1 MHVYEV
7 FQQQKEGGALVHSG
21 NIQAPD
27 DDLAIHYA
35 RELYGRRGESVRLW
49 VVPRDHVLELTDPD
63 LLKPPFDRSYR
74 RPDGYNVVPKLRAVK
89 ARVAAAS
96 EKEVTA

>member
-27 DDLAIHYA
+27 DGLAIHYA

-49 VVPRDHVLELTDPD
+49 IVPRDHVLELTDPD

-74 RPDGYNVVPKLRAVK
+74 SVEGYRLRDKLASVRA
-89 ARVAAAS
+89 AREGS
-96 EKEVTA
+96 

>member
-27 DDLAIHYA
+27 DRLAIHYA

-49 VVPRDHVLELTDPD
+49 VIPRDHVLELTDPD

-74 RPDGYNVVPKLRAVK
+74 SVEGYRLRDKLASVRA
-89 ARVAAAS
+89 AREGS
-96 EKEVTA
+96 

>member
-1 MHVYEV
+1 MDMRVYEV
-7 FQQQKEGGALVHSG
+7 FQQQKEGGSLVHSG

-35 RELYGRRGESVRLW
+35 RELYGRRGESLRLW
-49 VVPRDHVLELTDPD
+49 VVPRDSVLELTDVD

-74 RPDGYNVVPKLRAVK
+74 SVEGYRLRDKLAEVRA
-89 ARVAAAS
+89 R
-96 EKEVTA
+96 ETR